1 MTIAVQ
7 GDWGTGKTSLMKQLE
22 DELKKKDFDCTLWFD
37 TWQFAVLGEQD
48 RLLMDLLEM
57 LCWKLAENCSGS
69 TNTETLSTLNRV
81 MRFVK
86 RVGRAS
92 AIGSISLLAETVEKL
107 TGIPIAKGVSAG
119 KEELEKLD
127 KEEEEKSNALVS
139 SCDYVSYAMQVSE
152 LRKDLEM
159 LIDGY
164 LGMEQ
169 ANRLYIFID
178 DLDRLEPVR
187 AVELL
192 EGIKNFL
199 EIPRCVFM
207 IAIDTKVVMEGLLE
221 KYGNS
226 MTDDKRER
234 FFDKIIQASYELQ
247 THNYDMKEY
256 VKSLLSEYKEQEA
269 FIDKYTVFLKNAGI
283 HNLRAI
289 KRGVITSCVFMESY
303 SLHGL
308 KNLFYLF
315 VVKIFELEE
324 RQKYREILQMISS
337 YDNTSDN
344 CLLLDKIFEYCK
356 NNSYGV
362 LSAVMKEMKIEPDKC
377 YDKNVNALKEFI
389 NYIAGSVLFEGGK
402 EIHDESVRF
411 EKFQSRWR
419 HSVLSEVGEK
429 ISATVGENHSMRERK
444 PKKEDDEI
452 KSGDDGINNMADAES
467 EYKKISKDKNL
478 SLLGDETKSRD
489 DGINNMAD
497 TEGEHKKISKD
508 KNLSLLGDE
517 TKSGDDG
524 INNMADT
531 EGEHKKISKDK
542 KLNLL
547 CDEMKPDK
555 LEEQY
560 VEQEG
565 GLPSYLK
572 NI

>member
-1 MTIAVQ
+1 MKMSVDGSKFRNSDLPAVEDRLGTEKHRQGLLKFMSECSTPMTIAVQ
-7 GDWGTGKTSLMKQLE
+7 GDWGTGKTSLMQQLE
-22 DELKKKDFDCTLWFD
+22 DELKQKHFGCTLWFD

-256 VKSLLSEYKEQEA
+256 VKSLLSEYKEQGA
-269 FIDKYTVFLKNAGI
+269 FTDKYTVFLKNAGI

-289 KRGVITSCVFMESY
+289 KRGVITSCVFKESY

-324 RQKYREILQMISS
+324 RQKYREILEMISS
-337 YDNTSDN
+337 YDNSSDN
-344 CLLLDKIFEYCK
+344 PSGNLQLLDKIFKYCE

-362 LSAVMKEMKIEPDKC
+362 FSAVMKEMKIEPSKG
-377 YDKNVNALKEFI
+377 YLGNVDALKEFI

-402 EIHDESVRF
+402 EIHNESVRF

-444 PKKEDDEI
+444 PKKEDDER

-467 EYKKISKDKNL
+467 EY
-478 SLLGDETKSRD
+478 
-489 DGINNMAD
+489 
-497 TEGEHKKISKD
+497 
-508 KNLSLLGDE
+508 
-517 TKSGDDG
+517 
-524 INNMADT
+524 
-531 EGEHKKISKDK
+531 KKISKDK

-560 VEQEG
+560 VDKRG
-565 GLPSYLK
+565 AHHRT
-572 NI
+572 